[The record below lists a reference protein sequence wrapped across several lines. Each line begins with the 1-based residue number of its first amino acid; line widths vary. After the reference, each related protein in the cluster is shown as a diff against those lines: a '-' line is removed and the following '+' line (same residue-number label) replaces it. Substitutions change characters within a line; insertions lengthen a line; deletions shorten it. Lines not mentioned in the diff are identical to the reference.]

1 MKDRWN
7 TRWQYIVLSV
17 DLWFGVGT
25 FAAVLVL
32 AWTQPKLRN
41 PHLLDIS
48 TGVSVAILAV
58 VIAAFAIL
66 AAFLSD
72 DYNVVLTKALGGPGR
87 AFEPYAV
94 VAIVAGAATFVSVAG
109 LFLWPI
115 AHGWVRALLMAAS
128 LGLSAWSVVGTVQ
141 LVGITATH
149 GRHRLRIPEIRAAAT
164 EARQKA
170 AEEERQRLVRE

>member
-1 MKDRWN
+1 MA
-7 TRWQYIVLSV
+7 V
-17 DLWFGVGT
+17 GV
-25 FAAVLVL
+25 FAGVFAL
-32 AWTQPKLRN
+32 AWTTPKVRD
-41 PHLLDIS
+41 PHLLDVC

-66 AAFLSD
+66 AAFLNE
-72 DYNVVLTKALGGPGR
+72 DYSVVISQSLGSVWR

-94 VAIVAGAATFVSVAG
+94 VAIVSGAAAFVSVTG

-115 AHGWVRALLMAAS
+115 AGGWVRSLLMGLG
-128 LGLSAWSVVGTVQ
+128 LGLSTWAVVGSVQ

-164 EARQKA
+164 EARRA
-170 AEEERQRLVRE
+170 RQGESH